1 MTTEVH
7 ESIKT
12 RHKLL
17 RRTQKTNKQGD
28 WNQHSNT
35 KCKTADFI
43 KRSKWSLFC
52 EQIDE
57 NKGNPKGIWNALK
70 NPSGLG
76 KQMTKIMEL
85 ETENETVYDESSI
98 ANELNN

>member
-1 MTTEVH
+1 M
-7 ESIKT
+7 S
-12 RHKLL
+12 
-17 RRTQKTNKQGD
+17 
-28 WNQHSNT
+28 
-35 KCKTADFI
+35 
-43 KRSKWSLFC
+43 SKDQNDPFFC

-57 NKGNPKGIWNALK
+57 NKGNLKGIWNALK

>member
-35 KCKTADFI
+35 KCKTADPF
-43 KRSKWSLFC
+43 FC